1 MKILFIGDPHLRIND
16 FDQSIRLLRWIEST
30 IRDLKPDLVCNL
42 GDTFHNHAVLRSELI
57 KEFADHI
64 VNVTETAPY
73 WYVLGNHDQYKPK
86 DSKYHALQSFINFKN
101 FTVFDSITHLE
112 DLGITIV
119 PYVQNFDDFPLETQ
133 RICITH
139 NTFIGADYGFRRE
152 DCGVDADRVSADI
165 IISGHIHK
173 RQNFGKVIYP
183 GTPVAH
189 NASEADETKGLL
201 LVDTSSLQSEFIP
214 APFPAWKS
222 KNFKIAE
229 SFTLND
235 LHKEISSLDLV
246 NKWIIKISGPRAEL
260 TQYLKSKKHLDSI
273 EGKNTVIKLD
283 LVDAE
288 KQNRVKIQASS
299 PSLIVS
305 EYVDKVY
312 NGSLDKQLIIR
323 KAQEIINGLH

>member
-1 MKILFIGDPHLRIND
+1 
-16 FDQSIRLLRWIEST
+16 
-30 IRDLKPDLVCNL
+30 
-42 GDTFHNHAVLRSELI
+42 
-57 KEFADHI
+57 
-64 VNVTETAPY
+64 
-73 WYVLGNHDQYKPK
+73 
-86 DSKYHALQSFINFKN
+86 
-101 FTVFDSITHLE
+101 
-112 DLGITIV
+112 
-119 PYVQNFDDFPLETQ
+119 
-133 RICITH
+133 
-139 NTFIGADYGFRRE
+139 
-152 DCGVDADRVSADI
+152 
-165 IISGHIHK
+165 
-173 RQNFGKVIYP
+173 
-183 GTPVAH
+183 
-189 NASEADETKGLL
+189 L

>member
-139 NTFIGADYGFRRE
+139 NTFR
-152 DCGVDADRVSADI
+152 S
-165 IISGHIHK
+165 
-173 RQNFGKVIYP
+173 
-183 GTPVAH
+183 
-189 NASEADETKGLL
+189 
-201 LVDTSSLQSEFIP
+201 
-214 APFPAWKS
+214 
-222 KNFKIAE
+222 
-229 SFTLND
+229 
-235 LHKEISSLDLV
+235 
-246 NKWIIKISGPRAEL
+246 
-260 TQYLKSKKHLDSI
+260 
-273 EGKNTVIKLD
+273 
-283 LVDAE
+283 
-288 KQNRVKIQASS
+288 
-299 PSLIVS
+299 
-305 EYVDKVY
+305 
-312 NGSLDKQLIIR
+312 
-323 KAQEIINGLH
+323 